1 MAMLTTKVSDRS
13 GEAANERTAR
23 LDNYSCVCVGGE
35 KIDLPP
41 QREGGG
47 GGIETNDLLRKVQV
61 QA

>member
-47 GGIETNDLLRKVQV
+47 GIETNDLLRKVQV

>member
-23 LDNYSCVCVGGE
+23 LDNYSCVCGGGE

-47 GGIETNDLLRKVQV
+47 GNRDQ
-61 QA
+61 